1 MRTAWILR
9 AYGVSRY
16 VGGTSHVPAVRTA
29 CVLRAYRAN
38 TALYSAAWQVENV
51 IYFKDT
57 SDANRADSQ
66 IESVC
71 LAGKDGHR
79 QSTANS
85 ST

>member
-1 MRTAWILR
+1 MWEVPPTYLLCVPR
-9 AYGVSRY
+9 AYR
-16 VGGTSHVPAVRTA
+16 VRTA
-29 CVLRAYRAN
+29 CVPRAYRAN

-71 LAGKDGHR
+71 LAGKDGH
-79 QSTANS
+79 
-85 ST
+85 

>member
-1 MRTAWILR
+1 M
-9 AYGVSRY
+9 SRY

-29 CVLRAYRAN
+29 RVPRAYRAN

-79 QSTANS
+79 QPTANL